1 MDKVIELGELLE
13 WYGMLLTEH
22 QRSLMGQYAN
32 ENCSLSEIAER
43 ESISRQAVRDTLS
56 RSEQQLRMYENALH
70 VAERFQKQERLA
82 SAMRRLLMDSA
93 LGDAEKQLLVRAL
106 DQIEAIWED

>member
-1 MDKVIELGELLE
+1 MDKVIELGDLLE

-22 QRSLMGQYAN
+22 QRSLMSQYAN

-43 ESISRQAVRDTLS
+43 EGISRQAVRDTLS
-56 RSEQQLRMYENALH
+56 RSEQQLRTFENALH

-82 SAMRRLLMDSA
+82 AAMRRLLEDSE
-93 LGDAEKQLLVRAL
+93 LSEESKHLLLRSL
-106 DQIEAIWED
+106 DQIEAIWEE